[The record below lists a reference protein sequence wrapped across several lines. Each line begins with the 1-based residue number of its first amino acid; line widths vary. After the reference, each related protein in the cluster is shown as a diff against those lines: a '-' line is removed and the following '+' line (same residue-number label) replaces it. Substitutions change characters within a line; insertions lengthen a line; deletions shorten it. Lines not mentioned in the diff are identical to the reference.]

1 MASGSFSNGSGQN
14 CKLVINWNSSKGNNG
29 STVNAT
35 LVAQNQNNWYF
46 SAYVYGGYGITING
60 NQKTGSGAQLSGSVN
75 GSVGLISHSVWV
87 SYTNDKTINISGYAN
102 FNGIVNLSNQ
112 TISGNATLDR
122 VGWPPSMGSVTA
134 PSNGIISETSTSIT
148 VSWNG
153 GESYNNTGNYRV
165 EVSVNGGGWTSIAT
179 GLSWNTRSYT
189 YSLPNKS
196 QGTSYRFRVDCSN
209 NVGWS
214 EYQYSG
220 TVTLNSLSA
229 PTIGDLSVFNPY
241 VNSTYTVP
249 LSGGSQASGEGFTRR
264 CNIHVDGNYKY
275 AGTAPSSNG
284 NTSVNITVNAS
295 DIASDLGTKSYSSST
310 KFTIVAWTENS
321 RGTRSTYVS
330 KTFTVN
336 LNSDGGATPTLGAP
350 TISGGELGYPS
361 TCFVAGISTINVVS
375 PSATLR
381 RAPSGT
387 TLSYQISCS
396 GTNSQN
402 TQNANFYNLS
412 QGHKTITVTVTDS
425 RGLSVSVSKTIVV
438 QPYAAPTI
446 RNYLLTRLDNPQ
458 TSAKLIYELGYSNI
472 YSYADGTNKGDQ
484 LNTIN
489 TQQYSKDN
497 STWVNAS
504 NELIITDLST
514 ESIYTIY
521 LRVAD
526 KLRPTTYTFDT
537 QKVPTIRTNLA
548 IRKHGIGINC
558 IPQTSYALEVNG
570 SSKISGSLDASNMLQ
585 VNSNGV
591 AIGKFSEKSAFEV
604 NMDSYFYGNETVSG
618 KLQTKDF
625 SINGKW
631 KPGYICSGNGNSATY
646 MRLCRLKITGAYTNS
661 PIELCYSQ
669 RASPSPTVL
678 EIGFENS
685 SGLDPKLIN
694 FRYKGYCRAAYIV
707 KVSTSTWDIYVTK
720 TESWDYIAV
729 HYWTGLDEG
738 IELQFIGENATSVPN
753 GWKQAANFYMEELR
767 DKLYPVGAIYLT
779 WNNTN
784 PGDFLGGTWVQFGQG
799 RTLMGQG
806 TGNDGSTSMSFTANS
821 SGGEYKHTLS
831 VDEMPR
837 HRHVLDI
844 VTDKQNLGSP
854 VTLGEYSSC
863 IINAEKNY
871 YTGTWYHTDL
881 NGTVYNGMFSYNR
894 GESYSHNNVQP
905 YIVTYF
911 WRRIA

>member
-75 GSVGLISHSVWV
+75 GSAGLISHSVWV
-87 SYTNDKTINISGYAN
+87 AYTNDKTINISGYAN

-112 TISGNATLDR
+112 SISGNATLDR
-122 VGWPPSMGSVTA
+122 VGWPPSMGSVIA

-179 GLSWNTRSYT
+179 GLSWSTRSYT

-220 TVTLNSLSA
+220 TVTINKINP
-229 PTIGDLSVFNPY
+229 PTIGDIGTYNPY
-241 VNSTYTVP
+241 TNSTLDISLT
-249 LSGGSQASGEGFTRR
+249 GGSSTNGENLVRLCDLYYGDTWLCGSKGYDATSWNNTSQTITYAADSYASTLGSKA
-264 CNIHVDGNYKY
+264 Y
-275 AGTAPSSNG
+275 SSN
-284 NTSVNITVNAS
+284 N
-295 DIASDLGTKSYSSST
+295 
-310 KFTIVAWTENS
+310 FRIVAWCENAHRS
-321 RGTRSTYVS
+321 RSSYVS
-330 KTFTVN
+330 KNFTVN
-336 LNSDGGATPTLGAP
+336 INSDGGATPTIGAP

-375 PSATLR
+375 PNATLR

-412 QGHKTITVTVTDS
+412 QGHKTITVTATDS
-425 RGLSVSVSKTIVV
+425 RGLSASVSKTIVV

-446 RNYLLTRLDNPQ
+446 RNYLVTRLDNPQ

-504 NELIITDLST
+504 NGLIITDLST

-526 KLRPTTYTFDT
+526 KLRPTTYTYDT

-591 AIGKFSEKSAFEV
+591 AIGKASEKSAFEV
-604 NMDSYFYGNETVSG
+604 NMDSYFHKPIKSELNVDAKLNANANAEVTGTLLAKKGMTQGYGRPE
-618 KLQTKDF
+618 
-625 SINGKW
+625 SINNFYSDASLRHFLATSSCKTGKPPEDANILHLSW
-631 KPGYICSGNGNSATY
+631 DNGSWDRQMALSENNLYIRSGNGKGAWKDWK
-646 MRLCRLKITGAYTNS
+646 KIA
-661 PIELCYSQ
+661 
-669 RASPSPTVL
+669 
-678 EIGFENS
+678 
-685 SGLDPKLIN
+685 
-694 FRYKGYCRAAYIV
+694 
-707 KVSTSTWDIYVTK
+707 
-720 TESWDYIAV
+720 
-729 HYWTGLDEG
+729 
-738 IELQFIGENATSVPN
+738 LQTSVDAKVN
-753 GWKQAANFYMEELR
+753 KSDLLNI
-767 DKLYPVGAIYLT
+767 LYPVGSIYLSRST
-779 WNNTN
+779 GPADKATC
-784 PGDFLGGTWVQFGQG
+784 PIKSTLGGTWQLIEVSMHTKYNTGFAIDINGGIFQNSQNAQLYQCNGGRAQRFIPGLWNFGSA
-799 RTLMGQG
+799 RPT
-806 TGNDGSTSMSFTANS
+806 TPDNNVWDPTKS
-821 SGGEYKHTLS
+821 SGGRGWL
-831 VDEMPR
+831 
-837 HRHVLDI
+837 
-844 VTDKQNLGSP
+844 
-854 VTLGEYSSC
+854 C
-863 IINAEKNY
+863 IWLRTA
-871 YTGTWYHTDL
+871 
-881 NGTVYNGMFSYNR
+881 
-894 GESYSHNNVQP
+894 
-905 YIVTYF
+905 
-911 WRRIA
+911 

>member
-14 CKLVINWNSSKGNNG
+14 CKLVINWNSSKGNSG

-102 FNGIVNLSNQ
+102 FNGIINLSNQ
-112 TISGNATLDR
+112 SISGNATLDR

-153 GESYNNTGNYRV
+153 GESYNNSGNYRV

-179 GLSWNTRSYT
+179 GLSWSTRSYT
-189 YSLPNKS
+189 YHLPNTS

-220 TVTLNSLSA
+220 TVTINKINP
-229 PTIGDLSVFNPY
+229 PTIGDIGTYNPY
-241 VNSTYTVP
+241 TNSTLDISLT
-249 LSGGSQASGEGFTRR
+249 GGSSTNGENLVRLCDLYYGDTWLCGSNGYDATSWNNTSQTIIYAASS
-264 CNIHVDGNYKY
+264 Y
-275 AGTAPSSNG
+275 ASTLGSKAYSSN
-284 NTSVNITVNAS
+284 N
-295 DIASDLGTKSYSSST
+295 
-310 KFTIVAWTENS
+310 FRIVAWCENAHRS
-321 RGTRSTYVS
+321 RSSYVS
-330 KTFTVN
+330 KNFTVN
-336 LNSDGGATPTLGAP
+336 INSDGGATPTIGAP

-375 PSATLR
+375 PNATLR

-412 QGHKTITVTVTDS
+412 QGHKTITVTATDS
-425 RGLSVSVSKTIVV
+425 RGLSASVSKTIVV

-446 RNYLLTRLDNPQ
+446 RNYLVTRLDNPQ

-504 NELIITDLST
+504 NELIITGLST

-558 IPQTSYALEVNG
+558 VPQTSYALEVNG

-591 AIGKFSEKSAFEV
+591 AIGKASEKSAFEV
-604 NMDSYFYGNETVSG
+604 NKDSYFYGNIRVSHNLSFDG
-618 KLQTKDF
+618 MLAPSDVK
-625 SINGKW
+625 
-631 KPGYICSGNGNSATY
+631 SGGGSSDAF
-646 MRLCRLKITGAYTNS
+646 MHLCRLKISKQYANQ
-661 PIELCYSQ
+661 PIEICYQQRGSYSNTILCLMFDS
-669 RASPSPTVL
+669 V
-678 EIGFENS
+678 NS
-685 SGLDPKLIN
+685 TDPNIYA
-694 FRYKGYCRAAYIV
+694 FRYKGYCRGAYIV
-707 KVSTSTWDIYVTK
+707 KSATSTWDIYIKKSQPWEDIAILYWSYISSEITLDKYMVNA
-720 TESWDYIAV
+720 SALPSDYITAV
-729 HYWTGLDEG
+729 D
-738 IELQFIGENATSVPN
+738 
-753 GWKQAANFYMEELR
+753 FYLEDLR
-767 DKLYPVGAIYLT
+767 DKLYPVGAIYIT
-779 WNNTN
+779 YNNNN
-784 PGDFLGGTWVQFGQG
+784 PGNFLGGTWVQFGQG

-806 TGNDGSTSMSFTANS
+806 TGNDGSTSMSFTA
-821 SGGEYKHTLS
+821 GATIGKYKHTLS
-831 VDEMPR
+831 HSEIGR
-837 HRHVLDI
+837 HNYGALLNQNGNQIGVHDHSESEATPFNLLQPSI
-844 VTDKQNLGSP
+844 V
-854 VTLGEYSSC
+854 V
-863 IINAEKNY
+863 
-871 YTGTWYHTDL
+871 
-881 NGTVYNGMFSYNR
+881 
-894 GESYSHNNVQP
+894 
-905 YIVTYF
+905 YF
-911 WRRIA
+911 WRRTA

>member
-14 CKLVINWNSSKGNNG
+14 CKLVINWSSSKGNSG

-35 LVAQNQNNWYF
+35 LIAQNQNNWYF
-46 SAYVYGGYGITING
+46 NAVVYGYGITING

-75 GSVGLISHSVWV
+75 GSAGLISHSVWV

-102 FNGIVNLSNQ
+102 FEGIINLHNQ
-112 TISGNATLDR
+112 SISGNATLDR

-153 GESYNNTGNYRV
+153 GESYNNSGNYRV

-179 GLSWNTRSYT
+179 GLDWSARSYT
-189 YSLPNKS
+189 YHLPNTS

-220 TVTLNSLSA
+220 TVTLNKINP
-229 PTIGDLSVFNPY
+229 PTIGDIGTYNPY
-241 VNSTYTVP
+241 TNSTLDISLT
-249 LSGGSQASGEGFTRR
+249 GGSSTNGENLVRLCDLYYGDTWLCGSKGYDATSWNNTSQTIIYAAASYTSALGSKA
-264 CNIHVDGNYKY
+264 Y
-275 AGTAPSSNG
+275 SSN
-284 NTSVNITVNAS
+284 N
-295 DIASDLGTKSYSSST
+295 
-310 KFTIVAWTENS
+310 FRIVAWCENAHRS
-321 RGTRSTYVS
+321 RSSYVS
-330 KTFTVN
+330 KNFTVN
-336 LNSDGGATPTLGAP
+336 INSDGGATPTIGAP

-361 TCFVAGISTINVVS
+361 TCFIAGISTINVVS
-375 PSATLR
+375 PNATLR

-412 QGHKTITVTVTDS
+412 QGHKTITVTATDS
-425 RGLSVSVSKTIVV
+425 RGLSASVSKTIVV

-446 RNYLLTRLDNPQ
+446 RNYLVTRLDNPQ

-472 YSYADGTNKGDQ
+472 YSYSDGTNKGDQ

-504 NELIITDLST
+504 NGLIITDLST

-558 IPQTSYALEVNG
+558 VPQTSYALEVNG

-591 AIGKFSEKSAFEV
+591 AIGKASEKSAFEV
-604 NMDSYFYGNETVSG
+604 NMDSYLYSDLQVNGEFYASKGIHRLDDTRDVATVPYDYRNTLKFVGLKTSGTTGIYDGGYQDIVGLCGWNDETADGAHELAFSRNNIYYRSESG
-618 KLQTKDF
+618 T
-625 SINGKW
+625 
-631 KPGYICSGNGNSATY
+631 PGTW
-646 MRLCRLKITGAYTNS
+646 GAWNT
-661 PIELCYSQ
+661 IL
-669 RASPSPTVL
+669 
-678 EIGFENS
+678 
-685 SGLDPKLIN
+685 
-694 FRYKGYCRAAYIV
+694 
-707 KVSTSTWDIYVTK
+707 STSNLV
-720 TESWDYIAV
+720 
-729 HYWTGLDEG
+729 
-738 IELQFIGENATSVPN
+738 
-753 GWKQAANFYMEELR
+753 
-767 DKLYPVGAIYLT
+767 DKLYPVGAVYITY
-779 WNNTN
+779 NNNN
-784 PGDFLGGTWVQFGQG
+784 PSNFLGGTWVQFGQG
-799 RTLMGQG
+799 QTLVGQG
-806 TGNDGSTSMSFTANS
+806 RFTDKNKTTYTFAEGET
-821 SGGEYKHTLS
+821 GGEYKHKLT
-831 VDEMPR
+831 VAEMPSHN
-837 HRHVLDI
+837 HRQHVAAA
-844 VTDKQNLGSP
+844 TGS
-854 VTLGEYSSC
+854 TAGYQRR
-863 IINAEKNY
+863 
-871 YTGTWYHTDL
+871 D
-881 NGTVYNGMFSYNR
+881 YNGEGNSNLYDALHDTQNK
-894 GESYSHNNVQP
+894 GGDGYHNNLQP
-905 YIVTYF
+905 YITVYF
-911 WRRIA
+911 WRRTA

>member
-46 SAYVYGGYGITING
+46 NAVVYGYGITING

-87 SYTNDKTINISGYAN
+87 AYTNDKTINISGYAN
-102 FNGIVNLSNQ
+102 FNGIINLSNQ

-153 GESYNNTGNYRV
+153 GESYNNSGNYRV

-179 GLSWNTRSYT
+179 GLSWSTRSYT
-189 YSLPNKS
+189 YSLPNRT

-275 AGTAPSSNG
+275 SGTAPSSNG
-284 NTSVNITVNAS
+284 NTSVNIPVNAS

-330 KTFTVN
+330 KNFTVN
-336 LNSDGGATPTLGAP
+336 INSDGGATPTIGAP
-350 TISGGELGYPS
+350 TISGGEFGYPS

-375 PSATLR
+375 PNATLR

-412 QGHKTITVTVTDS
+412 QGHKTITVTATDS

-446 RNYLLTRLDNPQ
+446 RNYLVTRLDNPQ

-558 IPQTSYALEVNG
+558 VPQTSYALEVNG

-591 AIGKFSEKSAFEV
+591 AIGKASEKSAFEV
-604 NMDSYFYGNETVSG
+604 DMDSYFYGDIRIPPRVSYLDQSVPVAG
-618 KLQTKDF
+618 DVSSVVSNVKTTANAKSVLGSAVMDGNWY
-625 SINGKW
+625 SLISARHRNGS
-631 KPGYICSGNGNSATY
+631 GDGTEYGMYI
-646 MRLCRLKITGAYTNS
+646 R
-661 PIELCYSQ
+661 
-669 RASPSPTVL
+669 
-678 EIGFENS
+678 
-685 SGLDPKLIN
+685 
-694 FRYKGYCRAAYIV
+694 
-707 KVSTSTWDIYVTK
+707 
-720 TESWDYIAV
+720 
-729 HYWTGLDEG
+729 TGLTWSGDLFWG
-738 IELQFIGENATSVPN
+738 KQYGSNAWQNERRIVDTHN
-753 GWKQAANFYMEELR
+753 ITDIIF
-767 DKLYPVGAIYLT
+767 PVGAVYITY
-779 WNNTN
+779 NNNN
-784 PGDFLGGTWVQFGQG
+784 PGNFLGGTWVQFGQG

-806 TGNDGSTSMSFTANS
+806 TGNDGSTSMSFTAES
-821 SGGEYKHTLS
+821 SGGEYKHKLS
-831 VDEMPR
+831 ADEMPS
-837 HRHVLDI
+837 HYHNVVLND
-844 VTDKQNLGSP
+844 DKNEL
-854 VTLGEYSSC
+854 LRIHY
-863 IINAEKNY
+863 NN
-871 YTGTWYHTDL
+871 GTWGRY
-881 NGTVYNGMFSYNR
+881 SEANR
-894 GESYSHNNVQP
+894 NSGVNTSAVITNSQGGSKYHNNLSP
-905 YIVTYF
+905 YITVYF
-911 WRRIA
+911 WRRTA

>member
-14 CKLVINWNSSKGNNG
+14 CKLVINWSSSKGNGG
-29 STVNAT
+29 STVSAT

-179 GLSWNTRSYT
+179 GLSWSTRSYT

-275 AGTAPSSNG
+275 AGTSPISNG

-350 TISGGELGYPS
+350 TISGGAFGYPS
-361 TCFVAGISTINVVS
+361 TCFIAGISTINVVS
-375 PSATLR
+375 PNATLR

-412 QGHKTITVTVTDS
+412 QGHKTITVTATDS

-446 RNYLLTRLDNPQ
+446 RNYLVTRLDNPQ
-458 TSAKLIYELGYSNI
+458 TSAKLIYELGYNNI

-504 NELIITDLST
+504 NGLVITDLST

-548 IRKHGIGINC
+548 IRKHGVGINC
-558 IPQTSYALEVNG
+558 VPQSEYALDV
-570 SSKISGSLDASNMLQ
+570 
-585 VNSNGV
+585 
-591 AIGKFSEKSAFEV
+591 
-604 NMDSYFYGNETVSG
+604 
-618 KLQTKDF
+618 
-625 SINGKW
+625 
-631 KPGYICSGNGNSATY
+631 SGNGH
-646 MRLCRLKITGAYTNS
+646 ITKDLSVDG
-661 PIELCYSQ
+661 I
-669 RASPSPTVL
+669 
-678 EIGFENS
+678 I
-685 SGLDPKLIN
+685 KLAG
-694 FRYKGYCRAAYIV
+694 K
-707 KVSTSTWDIYVTK
+707 S
-720 TESWDYIAV
+720 
-729 HYWTGLDEG
+729 L
-738 IELQFIGENATSVPN
+738 L
-753 GWKQAANFYMEELR
+753 
-767 DKLYPVGAIYLT
+767 DKLFPIGAVYITY
-779 WNNTN
+779 NDNN
-784 PGDFLGGTWVQFGQG
+784 PGNFLGGTWERFGQG
-799 RTLMGQG
+799 RTLVGEG
-806 TGNDGSTSMSFTANS
+806 TGNDGSTSMSFTTNNT
-821 SGGEYKHTLS
+821 GGEYKHQLS
-831 VDEMPR
+831 YYEMPG
-837 HRHVLDI
+837 HSHNEYVMVEGYSDWPSFTPLQYSMLFNWQ
-844 VTDKQNLGSP
+844 K
-854 VTLGEYSSC
+854 GEYRDG
-863 IINAEKNY
+863 
-871 YTGTWYHTDL
+871 GTYHAARVSANT
-881 NGTVYNGMFSYNR
+881 NTSTEGGSQN
-894 GESYSHNNVQP
+894 HNNVQP

-911 WRRIA
+911 WRRTK

>member
-14 CKLVINWNSSKGNNG
+14 CKLVINWSSSKGNGG
-29 STVNAT
+29 STVSAT

-179 GLSWNTRSYT
+179 GLSWSTRSYT

-275 AGTAPSSNG
+275 AGTSPISNG

-350 TISGGELGYPS
+350 TISGGAFGYPS
-361 TCFVAGISTINVVS
+361 TCFIAGISTINVVS
-375 PSATLR
+375 PNATLR

-412 QGHKTITVTVTDS
+412 QGHKTITVTATDS

-446 RNYLLTRLDNPQ
+446 RNYLVTRLDNPQ

-504 NELIITDLST
+504 NGLVITDLST

-537 QKVPTIRTNLA
+537 QKVPTIRTNVA

-558 IPQTSYALEVNG
+558 VPQTSYALEVNG
-570 SSKISGSLDASNMLQ
+570 NSKISGSLDASNMLQ

-591 AIGKFSEKSAFEV
+591 AIGKASEKSAFEV
-604 NMDSYFYGNETVSG
+604 NKDSYFYG
-618 KLQTKDF
+618 D
-625 SINGKW
+625 
-631 KPGYICSGNGNSATY
+631 
-646 MRLCRLKITGAYTNS
+646 ITI
-661 PIELCYSQ
+661 P
-669 RASPSPTVL
+669 P
-678 EIGFENS
+678 
-685 SGLDPKLIN
+685 
-694 FRYKGYCRAAYIV
+694 
-707 KVSTSTWDIYVTK
+707 KVSNLDLSVPVAGNVSSVVSNVK
-720 TESWDYIAV
+720 TTANAKSVLGSAVMDGNWYSLISARHRNGSGDGGSYGMYIR
-729 HYWTGLDEG
+729 TGLTWSGDLFWG
-738 IELQFIGENATSVPN
+738 
-753 GWKQAANFYMEELR
+753 KQYGSNTWQNERRIVDNYNITDMIF
-767 DKLYPVGAIYLT
+767 PVGAVYITY
-779 WNNTN
+779 NNNN
-784 PGDFLGGTWVQFGQG
+784 PGNFLGGTWVQFGQG
-799 RTLMGQG
+799 RTLIGQG
-806 TGNDGSTSMSFTANS
+806 TGNDGSTSMSFTAKS
-821 SGGEYKHTLS
+821 SGGEYKHKLT
-831 VDEMPR
+831 VTEMPS
-837 HRHVLDI
+837 HNHTTNI
-844 VTDKQNLGSP
+844 PIS
-854 VTLGEYSSC
+854 TLGLTVGGQAYQLTAKKTDY
-863 IINAEKNY
+863 IKATDYIA
-871 YTGTWYHTDL
+871 YTGG
-881 NGTVYNGMFSYNR
+881 NGR
-894 GESYSHNNVQP
+894 HNNVQP
-905 YIVTYF
+905 YITVFF
-911 WRRIA
+911 WRRTA

>member
-1 MASGSFSNGSGQN
+1 MASGSFGNGSGQN
-14 CKLVINWNSSKGNNG
+14 CKLVINWSSSKGNNG

-35 LVAQNQNNWYF
+35 LIAQNQNNWYF

-75 GSVGLISHSVWV
+75 GSVGLISHSIWV

-153 GESYNNTGNYRV
+153 GSSYNNAGNYRV
-165 EVSVNGGGWTSIAT
+165 EVSINGGGWTSIVT
-179 GLSWNTRSYT
+179 GLSWSTRSYT

-220 TVTLNSLSA
+220 TVTINKINP
-229 PTIGDLSVFNPY
+229 PTIGDIGTYNPY
-241 VNSTYTVP
+241 TNSTLNISLT
-249 LSGGSQASGEGFTRR
+249 GGSSTNGENLVRLCDLYYGDTWLCGSKGYDATSWNNTSQTIIYAASS
-264 CNIHVDGNYKY
+264 Y
-275 AGTAPSSNG
+275 ASTLGSKAYSSN
-284 NTSVNITVNAS
+284 N
-295 DIASDLGTKSYSSST
+295 
-310 KFTIVAWTENS
+310 FRIVAWCENAHRS
-321 RGTRSTYVS
+321 RSSYVS
-330 KTFTVN
+330 KNFTVN
-336 LNSDGGATPTLGAP
+336 INSDGGATPTLGAP
-350 TISGGELGYPS
+350 TISGGAFGYPS
-361 TCFVAGISTINVVS
+361 TCFIAGISTINVVS
-375 PSATLR
+375 PNATLR

-412 QGHKTITVTVTDS
+412 QGHKTITVTATDS

-446 RNYLLTRLDNPQ
+446 RNYLVTRLDNPQ
-458 TSAKLIYELGYSNI
+458 TSAKLIYELGYSSI

-504 NELIITDLST
+504 NGLIITDLST

-548 IRKHGIGINC
+548 IRKHGVGINC

-585 VNSNGV
+585 VNSSGV
-591 AIGKFSEKSAFEV
+591 AIGKASEKTAFEV
-604 NMDSYFYGNETVSG
+604 NMDSYLYGDINISKHIYKSANGCDWYQARDHTQMYSRWHESVGIDSLNPAVTIG
-618 KLQTKDF
+618 TK
-625 SINGKW
+625 
-631 KPGYICSGNGNSATY
+631 NSAWT
-646 MRLCRLKITGAYTNS
+646 LGTVNESAY
-661 PIELCYSQ
+661 L
-669 RASPSPTVL
+669 
-678 EIGFENS
+678 
-685 SGLDPKLIN
+685 
-694 FRYKGYCRAAYIV
+694 FRI
-707 KVSTSTWDIYVTK
+707 SDI
-720 TESWDYIAV
+720 DYINHNNECDAN
-729 HYWTGLDEG
+729 YDFPPG
-738 IELQFIGENATSVPN
+738 A
-753 GWKQAANFYMEELR
+753 GWKSILLR
-767 DKLYPVGAIYLT
+767 AFPVGAIYLT
-779 WNNTN
+779 WDNNN
-784 PGDFLGGTWVQFGQG
+784 PGKFLGGTWERFGQG
-799 RTLMGQG
+799 RTLVGEG

-821 SGGEYKHTLS
+821 TGGLYNHS
-831 VDEMPR
+831 MVR
-837 HRHVLDI
+837 GDI
-844 VTDKQNLGSP
+844 GYIYYGALLKSNGNQMGVHDHDKNMKTKIPL
-854 VTLGEYSSC
+854 L
-863 IINAEKNY
+863 
-871 YTGTWYHTDL
+871 
-881 NGTVYNGMFSYNR
+881 
-894 GESYSHNNVQP
+894 QP
-905 YIVTYF
+905 YITVYF
-911 WRRIA
+911 WRRTA

>member
-14 CKLVINWNSSKGNNG
+14 CKLVINWNSSKGNSG

-112 TISGNATLDR
+112 SISGNVALDR

-153 GESYNNTGNYRV
+153 GESYNNSGNYRV

-179 GLSWNTRSYT
+179 GLSWSTRSYT

-220 TVTLNSLSA
+220 TVTINKINP
-229 PTIGDLSVFNPY
+229 PTIGDIGTYNPY
-241 VNSTYTVP
+241 TNSTLDISLT
-249 LSGGSQASGEGFTRR
+249 GGSSTNGENLVRLCDLYYGDTWLCGSKGYDATSWNNTSQTITYAADSYASTLGSKA
-264 CNIHVDGNYKY
+264 Y
-275 AGTAPSSNG
+275 SSN
-284 NTSVNITVNAS
+284 N
-295 DIASDLGTKSYSSST
+295 
-310 KFTIVAWTENS
+310 FRIVAWCENANRS
-321 RGTRSTYVS
+321 RSSYVS
-330 KTFTVN
+330 KNFTVN
-336 LNSDGGATPTLGAP
+336 INSDGNATPTIGAP

-375 PSATLR
+375 PNATLR

-412 QGHKTITVTVTDS
+412 QGHKTITVIATDS
-425 RGLSVSVSKTIVV
+425 RGLSATVSKTIVV

-446 RNYLLTRLDNPQ
+446 RNYLVTRLDNPQ

-504 NELIITDLST
+504 NGLIITDLST

-537 QKVPTIRTNLA
+537 QKVPTIKTNVA
-548 IRKHGIGINC
+548 IRKHGVGINC
-558 IPQTSYALEVNG
+558 VPQTSYALEVNG

-591 AIGKFSEKSAFEV
+591 AIGKTSEKSAFEV
-604 NMDSYFYGNETVSG
+604 NMDSYLYKNLGVTG
-618 KLQTKDF
+618 DIYQ
-625 SINGKW
+625 
-631 KPGYICSGNGNSATY
+631 SASS
-646 MRLCRLKITGAYTNS
+646 CG
-661 PIELCYSQ
+661 
-669 RASPSPTVL
+669 
-678 EIGFENS
+678 G
-685 SGLDPKLIN
+685 SGL
-694 FRYKGYCRAAYIV
+694 G
-707 KVSTSTWDIYVTK
+707 
-720 TESWDYIAV
+720 
-729 HYWTGLDEG
+729 
-738 IELQFIGENATSVPN
+738 SVPIAGTADDMTLGDIRKYKSGLYTAVVDGDWKYLWVNKHRN
-753 GWKQAANFYMEELR
+753 GANDGNNYNNYIMQPFWNDDMYHGRVDADGSIQSKHLFLDTGNFLNR
-767 DKLYPVGAIYLT
+767 LYPVGAIYLT
-779 WNNTN
+779 YNNNN
-784 PGDFLGGTWVQFGQG
+784 PGNFLGGTWVQFGQG
-799 RTLMGQG
+799 RTLIGQG

-821 SGGEYKHTLS
+821 SGGEYKHELTVSELA
-831 VDEMPR
+831 VHD
-837 HRHVLDI
+837 HW
-844 VTDKQNLGSP
+844 QYA
-854 VTLGEYSSC
+854 TLGGQPRENVPAWTFLDNAILQKNATYSALKA
-863 IINAEKNY
+863 N
-871 YTGTWYHTDL
+871 TGVSGKY
-881 NGTVYNGMFSYNR
+881 GTPSGDK
-894 GESYSHNNVQP
+894 HNNIQP

-911 WRRIA
+911 WRRTA

>member
-14 CKLVINWNSSKGNNG
+14 CKLVINWSSSKGNSG

-35 LVAQNQNNWYF
+35 LIAQNQNNWYF

-153 GESYNNTGNYRV
+153 GESYNNSGNYRV

-179 GLSWNTRSYT
+179 GLSWSTRSYT

-220 TVTLNSLSA
+220 TVTINKINP
-229 PTIGDLSVFNPY
+229 PTIGDIGTYNPY
-241 VNSTYTVP
+241 TNSTLNISLTD
-249 LSGGSQASGEGFTRR
+249 GSSTNGENLVRLCDLYYGDTWLCGSKGYDATSWNNTSQTIIYAASS
-264 CNIHVDGNYKY
+264 Y
-275 AGTAPSSNG
+275 ASTLGSKAYSSN
-284 NTSVNITVNAS
+284 N
-295 DIASDLGTKSYSSST
+295 
-310 KFTIVAWTENS
+310 FRIVAWCENANRS
-321 RGTRSTYVS
+321 RSSYVS
-330 KTFTVN
+330 KNFTVN
-336 LNSDGGATPTLGAP
+336 INSDGGATPTIGAP

-361 TCFVAGISTINVVS
+361 TCFIAGISTINVVS
-375 PSATLR
+375 PNATLR

-387 TLSYQISCS
+387 TLSYQISRS

-402 TQNANFYNLS
+402 TQNASFYNLS
-412 QGHKTITVTVTDS
+412 QGDKTITVTATDS

-446 RNYLLTRLDNPQ
+446 RNYLVTRLDNPQ
-458 TSAKLIYELGYSNI
+458 TSAKLIYELGYSSI

-504 NELIITDLST
+504 NGLIITDLST

-558 IPQTSYALEVNG
+558 VPQTSYALEVNG

-591 AIGKFSEKSAFEV
+591 AIGKASEKSAFEV
-604 NMDSYFYGNETVSG
+604 NMDTYFHKPIKSELNVDNQIKTSYNSGSNWISAPLYTPFRRTYHRNDSSAIGIISGDTDNGEWTIATLNDNLYLSYTRKSDRLAGKNRNKGYLFKATDEDKTV
-618 KLQTKDF
+618 
-625 SINGKW
+625 
-631 KPGYICSGNGNSATY
+631 
-646 MRLCRLKITGAYTNS
+646 
-661 PIELCYSQ
+661 
-669 RASPSPTVL
+669 TVL
-678 EIGFENS
+678 DSENF
-685 SGLDPKLIN
+685 LN
-694 FRYKGYCRAAYIV
+694 
-707 KVSTSTWDIYVTK
+707 
-720 TESWDYIAV
+720 
-729 HYWTGLDEG
+729 
-738 IELQFIGENATSVPN
+738 
-753 GWKQAANFYMEELR
+753 
-767 DKLYPVGAIYLT
+767 KLYPVGAIYLT
-779 WNNTN
+779 WNNNN
-784 PGDFLGGTWVQFGQG
+784 PGNFLGGTWVQFGQG

-806 TGNDGSTSMSFTANS
+806 TGNDGSTSMSFTSNS
-821 SGGEYKHTLS
+821 TGGEFKHKLVLEEMPNHTHYILDQLSDGNTGFSGDPGGKSPYTRATERADRTKRYWWGTTYPSGG
-831 VDEMPR
+831 
-837 HRHVLDI
+837 
-844 VTDKQNLGSP
+844 DK
-854 VTLGEYSSC
+854 
-863 IINAEKNY
+863 A
-871 YTGTWYHTDL
+871 
-881 NGTVYNGMFSYNR
+881 
-894 GESYSHNNVQP
+894 HNNVQP

-911 WRRIA
+911 WRRTK